1 MCVSQEMIMD
11 FSHTPDTGAGPD
23 PPGSGG
29 YVSARWADWTVL
41 PAINVVNDALFTGAV
56 RETPCLEPVY
66 TQSHQFTKTGS

>member
-1 MCVSQEMIMD
+1 MD

-56 RETPCLEPVY
+56 RETPCLEPFLLKVINLPR
-66 TQSHQFTKTGS
+66 QAHDEHRKS